1 MMTHV
6 MSQRYA
12 GLSIKS
18 PPLAEKCGLVSAMMS
33 LSHLPAYSKFSRTAA
48 KWIRAKSTGNHKIKT
63 NLQDVAKDY
72 IHSFPEYANAL
83 DSDWKNSLPLKRT
96 MVRNCS
102 PYGRS
107 ACPCPQFRR
116 FRRLWMGLLRLIMHL
131 GEPAF
136 LSRTLHFT
144 VDRDLPTYLAR

>member
-1 MMTHV
+1 

-96 MVRNCS
+96 MSIETSQHTS
-102 PYGRS
+102 PDEGSIGRYKTELEMS
-107 ACPCPQFRR
+107 WC
-116 FRRLWMGLLRLIMHL
+116 I
-131 GEPAF
+131 
-136 LSRTLHFT
+136 
-144 VDRDLPTYLAR
+144 